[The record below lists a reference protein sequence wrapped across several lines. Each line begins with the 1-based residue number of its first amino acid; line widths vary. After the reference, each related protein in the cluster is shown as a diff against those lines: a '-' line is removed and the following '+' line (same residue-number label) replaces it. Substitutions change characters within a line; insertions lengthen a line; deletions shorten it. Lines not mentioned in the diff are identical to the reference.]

1 VHGGPNR
8 RAVACR
14 DWPRASRGV
23 LSPRTRP
30 CEPGGGP
37 GPRPARGPGPACL
50 RRRRESGARL
60 GREAS
65 FSPLGPWASRWTT
78 GLEQR
83 GWRAPFVPR
92 PRDSACVPLKPGGL
106 SLGGGEQSGLSHGL
120 FRPWHRR
127 GVLVRQHEGSWSLH
141 VFYHAR
147 SSEHDG
153 ALSHGGR
160 LAAHSTRP
168 GSQVRPLSE
177 ARGQRLPGFSAHW
190 GIRVGWPPRGSF
202 RVSSRTGGG
211 SARTRVVQ
219 DHGRELRPARCG
231 GGRPAAT
238 GARGDDRRKTC
249 VLSTS

>member
-1 VHGGPNR
+1 MADSRQARTSVPGRTQAWIPPSLAVHGGPNR
-8 RAVACR
+8 RTVACR

-23 LSPRTRP
+23 PSPRTRP

-50 RRRRESGARL
+50 RRRRESAARL

-65 FSPLGPWASRWTT
+65 FSPLGPWASWWTT

-92 PRDSACVPLKPGGL
+92 PRDSSCVPLKPGGL

-127 GVLVRQHEGSWSLH
+127 GVLVRQHEGSWSLR

-153 ALSHGGR
+153 ALGR
-160 LAAHSTRP
+160 VVDSLRIPRDLAARSDFYLKRGVKGFQASGLT
-168 GSQVRPLSE
+168 GVSE
-177 ARGQRLPGFSAHW
+177 
-190 GIRVGWPPRGSF
+190 
-202 RVSSRTGGG
+202 
-211 SARTRVVQ
+211 
-219 DHGRELRPARCG
+219 
-231 GGRPAAT
+231 
-238 GARGDDRRKTC
+238 
-249 VLSTS
+249 